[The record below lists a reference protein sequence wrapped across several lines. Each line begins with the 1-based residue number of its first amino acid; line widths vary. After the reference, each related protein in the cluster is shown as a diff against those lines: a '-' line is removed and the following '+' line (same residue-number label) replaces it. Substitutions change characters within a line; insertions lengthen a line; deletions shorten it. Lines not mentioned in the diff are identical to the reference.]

1 MDKADLV
8 KIVGW
13 RLGDRSDMADRID
26 LELDIL
32 QDTVLE
38 SKPWHPWFLESELA
52 YASTFPNERRI
63 PLPVDF
69 LGELEESHLY
79 VVEPGTLLQR
89 ELLKKDADVALQL
102 WPGLG
107 MPLAYAVSGLYFQFF
122 PKPDDAYPIA
132 MRYYAKDVRI
142 SSDTADSR
150 WMKYAPD
157 IVLAELCQA
166 LASKHIKDPEAAAGF
181 TQDAQVA
188 WKRLYDKHIA
198 MAEINQPRSLGGN
211 S

>member
-1 MDKADLV
+1 MTKDDLV
-8 KIVGW
+8 KVVGW
-13 RLGDRSDMADRID
+13 RLGDRDDMASRID

-38 SKPWHPWFLESELA
+38 SKPWQPWFLESELA
-52 YASTFPNERRI
+52 YASTFPNERRV

-79 VVEPGTLLQR
+79 VVEPTTLVQR
-89 ELLKKDADVALQL
+89 ELVKKDPDVALRMF
-102 WPGLG
+102 PESGA
-107 MPLAYAVSGLYFQFF
+107 PLAYAVSGLYFQFF

-142 SSDTADSR
+142 STSTADSR
-150 WMKYAPD
+150 WMKFAPD
-157 IVLAELCQA
+157 IVLAELCMA

-181 TQDAQVA
+181 AQDAQVA
-188 WKRLYDKHIA
+188 WKRLYDKHVA

>member
-8 KIVGW
+8 KVVGW
-13 RLGDRSDMADRID
+13 RLGDREDMADRID

-38 SKPWHPWFLESELA
+38 AKPWHPWFLESELA
-52 YASTFPNERRI
+52 YASTFPNERRV

-79 VVEPGTLLQR
+79 LVEPTTLQQK
-89 ELLKKDADVALQL
+89 ELVKKDADV
-102 WPGLG
+102 GLRTFPYIG
-107 MPLAYAVSGLYFQFF
+107 TPIAYAISGLYFQFF

-142 SSDTADSR
+142 SSATADSR

-157 IVLAELCQA
+157 IVLAELCLA
-166 LASKHIKDPEAAAGF
+166 LASKHIKDPEAAQGF
-181 TQDAQVA
+181 AQDAQVA
-188 WKRLYDKHIA
+188 WKRLYDKHVA

-211 S
+211 T